1 MSAAGPI
8 ITRPIITGPIITG
21 AIMVRR
27 VIAASEMAFAAPVAD
42 GDVSASGGPVAVFG
56 QG

>member
-8 ITRPIITGPIITG
+8 IAGPIIAG
-21 AIMVRR
+21 PIMARR
-27 VIAASEMAFAAPVAD
+27 VIAASEIAFAAPVAD

>member
-1 MSAAGPI
+1 MSAAGA
-8 ITRPIITGPIITG
+8 IITGPIITG

-27 VIAASEMAFAAPVAD
+27 VIAASEIAFAAPVAD